1 MNMKNL
7 KASMLAVAATAF
19 LFAGC
24 QNEGI
29 SYTQDEA
36 RFSAT
41 IDGASRAYNQA
52 WEANDEIGISCQTGE
67 VTYTNVCY
75 YMAAGDG
82 SFSPKEESKKIY
94 YQTEEEVTFT
104 AYYPWNDLQEGNTA
118 ITADTWEQAG
128 QTKLDFL
135 WAQAKGNKAAPDVA
149 FGFVHSMSKLVLTI
163 KCGDGVS
170 YDEVKAAALSLEGFK
185 HLGSFDVT
193 TGVAAASG
201 ENSGKWTFAGNSAAE
216 NNAPYTQDD
225 ESSTVVYTLILYP
238 QVLEA
243 PVTFTAQLQGGLNF
257 AAELDFTNANAT
269 KDGSA
274 ARNEW
279 VAGRQYNIGIKLNKT
294 GISLEGCK
302 IAAWDEVNSEVDAD
316 MQ

>member
-1 MNMKNL
+1 MKNL
-7 KASMLAVAATAF
+7 KASMLAVTATAF

-29 SYTQDEA
+29 SYPPDEA

-52 WEANDEIGISCQTGE
+52 WEANDEIGVSCQTGE

-75 YMAAGDG
+75 YTAAGDG
-82 SFSPKEESKKIY
+82 SFSPKEDSKKIY

-104 AYYPWNDLQEGNTA
+104 ACYPWNDLQGGNTL
-118 ITADTWEQAG
+118 TADTWKQAE
-128 QTKLDFL
+128 QTKFDFL
-135 WAQAKGNKAAPDVA
+135 WAQAKGSKANPGVS
-149 FGFVHSMSKLVLTI
+149 FVFAHRMAKLVLTI
-163 KCGDGVS
+163 KCGNGVS

-201 ENSGKWTFAGNSAAE
+201 ENSAKWTFAGSSTAD
-216 NNAPYTQDD
+216 NNAPSVADD
-225 ESSTVVYTLILYP
+225 ETSTVVYTLICYP
-238 QVLEA
+238 QAFEA
-243 PVTFTAQLQGGLNF
+243 PVTFTAQLQGEQSF
-257 AAELDFTNANAT
+257 TARLDFTNANAT

-274 ARNEW
+274 AKNEW
-279 VAGRQYNIGIKLNKT
+279 VAGRQYNIGVKLNKT
-294 GISLEGCK
+294 GISLDGCT
-302 IAAWDEVNSEVDAD
+302 IAAWDEVNGEVDAD

>member
-67 VTYTNVCY
+67 VAYTNVCY
-75 YMAAGDG
+75 YTAAGDG

-104 AYYPWNDLQEGNTA
+104 ACYPWNDLQGGNTL
-118 ITADTWEQAG
+118 TADTWKQAEQ
-128 QTKLDFL
+128 TNFDFL
-135 WAQAKGNKAAPDVA
+135 WAQAKGKKSAPDVSL
-149 FGFVHSMSKLVLTI
+149 GFTHRMAKLVLTI
-163 KCGDGVS
+163 KRGDNVS

-201 ENSGKWTFAGNSAAE
+201 ENSAKWTFAGNSAAE

-243 PVTFTAQLQGGLNF
+243 PVAFTAQLQGGLNF
-257 AAELDFTNANAT
+257 TAGLDFTNVNAT

-294 GISLEGCK
+294 GISLEGCT
-302 IAAWDEVNSEVDAD
+302 IAAWEEVNDEVNAN
-316 MQ
+316 M